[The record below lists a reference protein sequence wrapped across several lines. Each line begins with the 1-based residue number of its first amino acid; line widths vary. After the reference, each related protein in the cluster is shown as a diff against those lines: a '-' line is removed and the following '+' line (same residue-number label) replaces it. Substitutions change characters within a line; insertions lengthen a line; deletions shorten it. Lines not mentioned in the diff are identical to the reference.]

1 MCLRFGTGL
10 ANAGKVDNQLRPSK
24 ASHDKKGL
32 PAMAYLLRVL
42 IFLMVI
48 GISLTAGVAL
58 GWFELSYSHIHLAII
73 TFIYTIF
80 AQAFVMFY
88 FIGVARLM
96 NNIYSVLQSKANLT
110 ELFDNPPEDLEPYK
124 KKAIKFVQDADRCK
138 RQTIPWTMLMLV
150 LGSIA
155 FLLGGAHDT
164 NLVSKVVHSGVVYGF
179 MAAMFIG
186 FFRQWHYLKVSHIA
200 LRKVK
205 ALFEIP
211 DGQM

>member
-1 MCLRFGTGL
+1 
-10 ANAGKVDNQLRPSK
+10 
-24 ASHDKKGL
+24 
-32 PAMAYLLRVL
+32 MAYLLRSL
-42 IFLMVI
+42 IVLMVFAI
-48 GISLTAGVAL
+48 CLTASVAM
-58 GWFELSYSHIHLAII
+58 GWVTLAFGHIQLALVS
-73 TFIYTIF
+73 FLYTIF

-96 NNIYSVLQSKANLT
+96 NNIYQVLHSENNLH
-110 ELFDNPPEDLEPYK
+110 ELFDNPPEDLSPYK
-124 KKAIKFVQDADRCK
+124 KKVVKFVQDSDRCK

-164 NLVSKVVHSGVVYGF
+164 GLVSKVVHSGVVYGF

-186 FFRQWHYLKVSHIA
+186 FFRQWYYLGKAHLL

-205 ALFEIP
+205 TLFSIP

>member
-1 MCLRFGTGL
+1 
-10 ANAGKVDNQLRPSK
+10 
-24 ASHDKKGL
+24 
-32 PAMAYLLRVL
+32 MAYLLRFL
-42 IFLMVI
+42 ILLMVF
-48 GISLTAGVAL
+48 GIVLTAGVAL
-58 GWFELSYSHIHLAII
+58 GWWEVGFGHIQLAIV

-96 NNIYSVLQSKANLT
+96 QNVYAVLTTETNLG
-110 ELFDNPPEDLEPYK
+110 ELFDSPPEDLGPYK
-124 KKAIKFVQDADRCK
+124 KKTIKFVQDSDRCK

-164 NLVSKVVHSGVVYGF
+164 GLVTKVVHSGVVYGF
-179 MAAMFIG
+179 MVAMIIG
-186 FFRQWHYLKVSHIA
+186 FFRQWHYLKVSHIS

-205 ALFEIP
+205 ALYEIP

>member
-1 MCLRFGTGL
+1 
-10 ANAGKVDNQLRPSK
+10 
-24 ASHDKKGL
+24 
-32 PAMAYLLRVL
+32 MAYLLRFLIVL
-42 IFLMVI
+42 MIS
-48 GISLTAGVAL
+48 GICLTTSVAL
-58 GWFELSYSHIHLAII
+58 GWIDIGYSHIHLAII
-73 TFIYTIF
+73 TFLYTIF

-88 FIGVARLM
+88 FIGVSRLM
-96 NNIYSVLQSKANLT
+96 TNVYNVLSSEKNLS

-124 KKAIKFVQDADRCK
+124 KKTVKFVQDSDRCK
-138 RQTIPWTMLMLV
+138 RQTIPWTMLMLI

-186 FFRQWHYLKVSHIA
+186 FFRQWYYLKISHVS

-205 ALFEIP
+205 TLFDIP